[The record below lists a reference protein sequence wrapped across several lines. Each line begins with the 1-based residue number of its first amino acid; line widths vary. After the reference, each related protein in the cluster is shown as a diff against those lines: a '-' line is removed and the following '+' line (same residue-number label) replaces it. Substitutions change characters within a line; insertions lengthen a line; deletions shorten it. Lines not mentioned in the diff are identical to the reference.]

1 MAYDLQ
7 LLTAAHDAS
16 SNHEDVLSRSEVCAC
31 FYCLKTLSRSEITEW
46 VEEPRP
52 NGGVSALRDRLGA
65 GFCFGLPADAGVSG
79 GHVRTLVQLAWR
91 PPTVG
96 DRDNGSSNKRL
107 ERAGTTAGAKDMA
120 VRSGRSA
127 VMR

>member
-46 VEEPRP
+46 VEEP
-52 NGGVSALRDRLGA
+52 
-65 GFCFGLPADAGVSG
+65 SG
-79 GHVRTLVQLAWR
+79 GRTAVCPHCGIDSVL
-91 PPTVG
+91 
-96 DRDNGSSNKRL
+96 GSASGFPLTQEFL
-107 ERAGTTAGAKDMA
+107 EAMCEHWF
-120 VRSGRSA
+120 S
-127 VMR
+127 